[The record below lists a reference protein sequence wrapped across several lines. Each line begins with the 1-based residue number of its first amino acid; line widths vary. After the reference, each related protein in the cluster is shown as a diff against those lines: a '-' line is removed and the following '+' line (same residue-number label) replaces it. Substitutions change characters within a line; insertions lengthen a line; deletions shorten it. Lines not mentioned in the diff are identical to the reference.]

1 MVNTLNTPDVMAGNR
16 RNYERFLSDEGI
28 LPALWRAERTG
39 RAQAREE
46 ATVDK
51 FHLEHN
57 CVLWGYKEKH
67 WFHKPNLKQ

>member
-1 MVNTLNTPDVMAGNR
+1 MAGNR
-16 RNYERFLSDEGI
+16 CNYERFLSDEGI

-39 RAQAREE
+39 WAQAREE

-57 CVLWGYKEKH
+57 CVLWGDKEKH
-67 WFHKPNLKQ
+67 